1 MVGLYLAQQLSDYLR
16 SFLIGWSLSSE
27 TAERFSKT
35 LDETAATLQKVK
47 FTNIN
52 FTLVTIIF
60 FKFQQKPEDYD
71 SELLKRQDPARL
83 KLKTITIDKS
93 GFQIF
98 IWEFGDINMVQ
109 NGPFRTRNIIN
120 SS

>member
-1 MVGLYLAQQLSDYLR
+1 MVGLYLAQQLSDSLR

-60 FKFQQKPEDYD
+60 LNFYYKFFPSQFRPN
-71 SELLKRQDPARL
+71 L
-83 KLKTITIDKS
+83 S
-93 GFQIF
+93 GFVVVFVDLKSSAQK
-98 IWEFGDINMVQ
+98 
-109 NGPFRTRNIIN
+109 N
-120 SS
+120 S